1 MLLHFSKSLILLI
14 TLTSCSMKNFEK
26 KILITSVPNIVLF
39 TEHEAVL
46 LRDYADKINKIDID
60 KILSEINNK
69 TEKEKFK
76 YRIVDLKT
84 TYNKCVN
91 KLQKVEGSLP
101 KDRNKR
107 NRELKE
113 YMDEL
118 DAIWKYIIANY
129 KI

>member
-1 MLLHFSKSLILLI
+1 
-14 TLTSCSMKNFEK
+14 MKNFEK